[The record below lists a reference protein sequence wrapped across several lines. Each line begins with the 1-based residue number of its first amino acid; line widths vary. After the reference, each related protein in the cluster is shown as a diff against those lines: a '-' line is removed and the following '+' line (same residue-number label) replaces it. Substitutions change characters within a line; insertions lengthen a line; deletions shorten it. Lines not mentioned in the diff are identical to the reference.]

1 MSSKYKLFP
10 IFALNH
16 NSTMGSTV
24 NLKSKLREA
33 SLNKQKEQSVFK
45 NFISWFEIPAYNHLR
60 SVAFYNYI
68 FGIQMT
74 SVELNGFAMGFFPA
88 ENGIGG
94 AIVSGPGC
102 VPSEIGPLMYLNGGE
117 DLNNVLSKVNEAGGR
132 VVMEKTFLSE
142 SAGYFAMFIDSEG
155 NRLAL
160 HSKK

>member
-1 MSSKYKLFP
+1 
-10 IFALNH
+10 
-16 NSTMGSTV
+16 MGSTV

-33 SLNKQKEQSVFK
+33 ALNKQKEQSVFK
-45 NFISWFEIPAYNHLR
+45 NFVSWFEIPAYNHYR

-68 FGIQMT
+68 YGIQMT

-88 ENGIGG
+88 ESGIGG

-102 VPSEIGPLMYLNGGE
+102 VPSEIGPLLYLNGGE

-132 VVMEKTFLSE
+132 VIMEKTFLSE

>member
-1 MSSKYKLFP
+1 
-10 IFALNH
+10 
-16 NSTMGSTV
+16 MGSTV
-24 NLKSKLREA
+24 NLKNKLREA
-33 SLNKQKEQSVFK
+33 TLNKQREQASFK
-45 NFISWFEIPAYNHLR
+45 NFVSWFEIPAYNHYR

-68 FGIQMT
+68 YGISMT
-74 SVELNGFAMGFFPA
+74 LVELNGFSMGFFPA
-88 ENGIGG
+88 ESGIGG

-102 VPSEIGPLMYLNGGE
+102 VPSEIGPLLYLNAGE
-117 DLNNVLSKVNEAGGR
+117 DLNIVLSKVNEAGGR

>member
-1 MSSKYKLFP
+1 
-10 IFALNH
+10 
-16 NSTMGSTV
+16 MGSTV

-45 NFISWFEIPAYNHLR
+45 NFVSWFEIPAYNHFR

-68 FGIQMT
+68 YGIQMT

-132 VVMEKTFLSE
+132 VVMEKTFLTQ
-142 SAGYFAMFIDSEG
+142 
-155 NRLAL
+155 
-160 HSKK
+160 